1 MGMVVQENYTSTQE
15 AEVVAGLCIL
25 DQTGLQSKTCLK
37 VAHQNL
43 TFFCCDILNF
53 EGSVC
58 S

>member
-1 MGMVVQENYTSTQE
+1 MGMVVHKNYTSTQE

-43 TFFCCDILNF
+43 HILLL
-53 EGSVC
+53 
-58 S
+58 